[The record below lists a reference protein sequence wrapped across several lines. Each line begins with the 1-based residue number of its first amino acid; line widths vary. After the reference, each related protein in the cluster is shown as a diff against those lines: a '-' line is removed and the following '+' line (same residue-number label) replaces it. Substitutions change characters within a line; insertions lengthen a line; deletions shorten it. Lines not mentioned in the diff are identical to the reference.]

1 MDTNVYPKNRG
12 GMKFV
17 GIRRVFSTEILTDY
31 ESRKTVTLEEPMPG
45 WWGTN
50 RTLTGQDS

>member
-31 ESRKTVTLEEPMPG
+31 ESRKTVTLEELMPG